1 MRQYRL
7 SASLL
12 LVAVL
17 AVDLAVARRAFQG
30 GGPAAGEV
38 RELVSLFGP
47 MTLALQFGLWRALG
61 GRREAR
67 PFWTGFLTGGL
78 LAVGWFGVAILT
90 RAPVLLAPLNAY
102 ETLPRALLYGI
113 LLGGS
118 AAAKR
123 YLLDRPSL
131 RLAYVSAYFFVLQL
145 AVAVATGLAWRFT
158 ARPRVR

>member
-17 AVDLAVARRAFQG
+17 AADLAVARRAFQG

-38 RELVSLFGP
+38 RELASLFGP

-67 PFWTGFLTGGL
+67 PFWTGFLAGGL
-78 LAVGWFGVAILT
+78 LVVGWFGVAILT
-90 RAPVLLAPLNAY
+90 RAPALLAPLNAY
-102 ETLPRALLYGI
+102 ETLPRALLYDI

-118 AAAKR
+118 AAARR
-123 YLLDRPSL
+123 YLLARPSL
-131 RLAYVSAYFFVLQL
+131 RLAYVSAYFFALQL
-145 AVAVATGLAWRFT
+145 ALAVATGLAWRFI

>member
-17 AVDLAVARRAFQG
+17 AVDLAVGRRAFQG

-38 RELVSLFGP
+38 GELLSLFGP
-47 MTLALQFGLWRALG
+47 MTLALQFGLWRVLG

-67 PFWTGFLTGGL
+67 SFWTGYLAGGL
-78 LAVGWFGVAILT
+78 LIVGWFGVAIFT
-90 RAPVLLAPLNAY
+90 RAPAFLVPLNAY
-102 ETLPRALLYGI
+102 ETLPQALLYNI

-123 YLLDRPSL
+123 YLLDCPSL
-131 RLAYVSAYFFVLQL
+131 RLAYVSAYFFALQL
-145 AVAVATGLAWRFT
+145 TVAVASGLALRFA
-158 ARPRVR
+158 AR